1 MQRDNSVAKAE
12 KPPATRTARRVIERE
27 LRKTYG
33 SVTRAA
39 RHLGMSR
46 QGLYYRMQ
54 QLGIDP
60 KEFR

>member
-12 KPPATRTARRVIERE
+12 KPAASRTARRVIERE
-27 LRKTYG
+27 LQKTYG
-33 SVTRAA
+33 SVTRTA

-46 QGLYYRMQ
+46 QALYYRME

-60 KEFR
+60 KNFR